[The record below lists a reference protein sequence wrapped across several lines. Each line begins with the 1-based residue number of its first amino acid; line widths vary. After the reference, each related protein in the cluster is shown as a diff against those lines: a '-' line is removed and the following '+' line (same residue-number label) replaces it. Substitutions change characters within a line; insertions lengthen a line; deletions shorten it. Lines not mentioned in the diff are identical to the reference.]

1 MPKKVDRIQPQV
13 TRELRRAGCF
23 VWPTHELGKGFPDLV
38 CARAGVWYLIECKD
52 GMAKPSAQK
61 LTPAEKDW
69 HEAAMRL
76 GGGKVH
82 VVFCIEDALKAVG
95 L

>member
-1 MPKKVDRIQPQV
+1 MDRIQPQV

-38 CARAGVWYLIECKD
+38 VARAGIWYLLELKD
-52 GMAKPSAQK
+52 GMARPSAQK
-61 LTPAEKDW
+61 LTPAER
-69 HEAAMRL
+69 EFAADAWNL
-76 GGGKVH
+76 GHGYVW
-82 VVFCIEDALKAVG
+82 VVRSVEDALKAVG